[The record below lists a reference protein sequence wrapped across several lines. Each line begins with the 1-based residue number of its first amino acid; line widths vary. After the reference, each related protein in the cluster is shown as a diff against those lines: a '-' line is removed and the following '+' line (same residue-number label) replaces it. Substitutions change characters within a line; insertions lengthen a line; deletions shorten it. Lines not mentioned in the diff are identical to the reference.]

1 MLIDEYNLIK
11 KFIEPLKIISI
22 DVNTNK
28 LYSST
33 ISPNN
38 IAEKHHSHVVN
49 DIINFDSSFNARLST
64 LKCVSLTIETSDWTA
79 EEDNGT
85 ATGNYL
91 ATKTVTGITETS
103 PVQMISQ
110 LGSEIQINAISTDSV
125 TFIATS
131 QPDLNINVSIMFT

>member
-1 MLIDEYNLIK
+1 MVDPINN
-11 KFIEPLKIISI
+11 KIYKSGYSLERLQ
-22 DVNTNK
+22 K
-28 LYSST
+28 LVTYREATSFL
-33 ISPNN
+33 NGQ
-38 IAEKHHSHVVN
+38 
-49 DIINFDSSFNARLST
+49 FDSSFNTRLST
-64 LKCVSLTIETSDWTA
+64 LKCVSLIIETSEWTA

-91 ATKTVTGITETS
+91 ATKTVTGITATS

-131 QPDLNINVSIMFT
+131 QPNSNINISIMFT